1 LLLALNSVQSF
12 ILYTIDT
19 SRKATNTSLL
29 KISAIQPERLTPEEH
44 NDTTINRK
52 QELDQLHILGIAG
65 SMRQG
70 SYSTQVL
77 KMVLEEAKKY
87 KTDTQILDLRQV
99 NLPLYDPDNTAL
111 LVKHSASNESNN
123 SNNDVEIVSNALRWA
138 DSIILSSPDYHG
150 SMSGAMKN
158 FLDYFWKEF
167 AGKTFG
173 YIVASHEKGLTVADQ
188 MRTAIRQCYGWSMP
202 YNISIN
208 GEKDFD
214 SKREIVNSAWVKR
227 IKILARDLSV
237 YGKLIRNQFM
247 TDVANK
253 DVAETYA
260 ANYREYYN

>member
-1 LLLALNSVQSF
+1 MFNSSKKSTGTTVLKPSEAQLVRRQSRNNNK
-12 ILYTIDT
+12 
-19 SRKATNTSLL
+19 SN
-29 KISAIQPERLTPEEH
+29 Q
-44 NDTTINRK
+44 
-52 QELDQLHILGIAG
+52 QQLDQLHILGMAG

-70 SYSTQVL
+70 SYGTQIL

-87 KTDTQILDLRQV
+87 NTDTRILDLRQV
-99 NLPLYDPDNTAL
+99 NLPLYDPDNTTL
-111 LVKHSASNESNN
+111 LDKPSTSKEDN
-123 SNNDVEIVSNALRWA
+123 NNDNNNNLATISNVLKWA

-158 FLDYFWKEF
+158 FLDYFWEEF

-214 SKREIVNSAWVKR
+214 SKGILVNSALANRV
-227 IKILARDLSV
+227 KILARDLSV
-237 YGKLIRNQFM
+237 YGKLIRNQFLI
-247 TDVANK
+247 DIANK
-253 DVAETYA
+253 DISETFA
-260 ANYREYYN
+260 AHYRNYYN